1 MADAD
6 PPAPASTSSTSLD
19 APQPLERTPQVV
31 TSASEAQ
38 DEPVRASAVSDE
50 LPGPDD
56 VLRSATPS
64 PPSTRPT
71 PGPGPGP
78 EGTGAAGEGAA
89 STLELEKRA
98 GEPLTAALP
107 STPTRSS
114 PPSSVTTV
122 SPADLHQSPQHHQQ
136 PHAGSSPALAN
147 AVDSSPTSART
158 ASSPSST
165 ASQSPSGPPPSRR
178 VKVYRLK
185 DDAWIDL
192 GTGTCSGVF
201 VQQPAPEGEAADGD
215 ARMALAEGEE
225 EGAWIIV
232 RRERVRLSE
241 PDSPTGKKGKRRD
254 EGDSPTKD
262 SESPMMGEQQLVDD
276 DGDEED
282 DEGELILRTRV
293 QPYPPGYMPE
303 DLLDEEEM
311 TSVDDNG
318 NMTVDAGGY
327 QRQQD
332 TLIVWTERAGT
343 AGNEEQEMALS
354 FATPSGCGEMWDFI
368 KAARRF
374 TAEQQDLLHS
384 PSPSPSEALSSPQPM
399 SMSGSASASLANSLP
414 EPSLGNIPH
423 LENAIRQMSR
433 TAVGRER
440 AASVIVRTGFID
452 KLCKVQKEAED
463 LESLEDLHALCR
475 VMQSIFLLNDNAIFE
490 HVLKDET
497 ILGVVGILEYDPD
510 FPTMRASYRQHL
522 SSPTAF
528 VPVVPP
534 SLLPSALLAKIHQ
547 THRLHYLKDVV
558 LARILEDS
566 TFSMLNSA
574 IYFNEVD
581 IVNEIAGE
589 RELVSEVFRIL
600 EEDPESDADGA
611 PAPVLGGSVK
621 GKERD
626 LALGPKRTFGPSLPA
641 DLAVSPAKRPR
652 PADPPPAASSTSS
665 DPSAPLDPAVLT
677 PQARK
682 LHATL
687 FLQQLSQMAKNLQLP
702 VRTAF
707 FVSLCDRGLLGA
719 LEGALRFAARQRARG
734 DEEREDAIR
743 MRQAALGVWMS
754 VVDLDPLDVRAYCL
768 RQGREVEKRAEEADA
783 LEADAATALERELE
797 EEELSVEERER
808 KKTEKEE
815 REARRTLL
823 GLLIGTLKEE
833 DDLGLKAQL
842 AEALRVLV
850 DVTGEGGPLSAPPRV
865 RQEDPEAEKF
875 LQYFYDHCML
885 SLVQPL
891 TDLPQGNDSDPPLN
905 LSAATT
911 ALLTHLCDLL
921 CFFITH
927 HTFRSKYLILSSP
940 ELAKSVARILRPRPR
955 LTRHTHLRL
964 AALRFLRACV
974 ARNDDFYNRFLVKHD
989 LVRPVLDTA
998 DEEKDKDNLLGS
1010 ACLDFFEYL
1019 RTSNAKALLNHLMD
1033 RSGDVVRRLAKGSGA
1048 TPPLRTFEALIA
1060 RWDMNN
1066 EPPPLTLVSGSAGSE
1081 GAAAGS
1087 SAGATSS
1094 SMQRQHSTPGWTPR
1108 RELEEESYFNTSDD
1122 EDDGSAPPATV
1133 PAETAALLA
1142 AASFGSSRR
1151 KREPTSHPD
1160 RPDSASP
1167 KRAKLEIKPLAVDK
1181 LPLVDYADDD
1191 DDDEE
1196 VILEFAADGPAKPEQ
1211 EQPAHD
1217 DNASLSEGGFV
1228 RERRGELDAGAAAES
1243 ATPSAIDIETTPGLT
1258 ADSAGP
1264 AATIAVPDDQGAPPF
1279 LPSLGALKR
1288 KKEEDD
1294 DGELGLLVKRRSPF
1308 GEAGGDHNK
1317 EGKAASPAAAH
1328 KPGGLSF
1335 SLNASSASPSPASAV
1350 APKPGGFKI
1359 ALGGLKSKFT
1369 GGGGAGAGVQ
1379 EGSPPAGAKG

>member
-6 PPAPASTSSTSLD
+6 LPTPAPTSSCAL
-19 APQPLERTPQVV
+19 APQQPLEGAITLK
-31 TSASEAQ
+31 TDASEPQ
-38 DEPVRASAVSDE
+38 GEPAHASAVSDE
-50 LPGPDD
+50 QPGPDEE
-56 VLRSATPS
+56 LRSRTPS
-64 PPSTRPT
+64 PPSSRPT
-71 PGPGPGP
+71 PAPDPL
-78 EGTGAAGEGAA
+78 ADALSEGAGRA
-89 STLELEKRA
+89 SALDGPVGELVSA
-98 GEPLTAALP
+98 SLP

-114 PPSSVTTV
+114 PQSNPTTV
-122 SPADLHQSPQHHQQ
+122 SPADLHPSLQQQQQ
-136 PHAGSSPALAN
+136 PHTGSSPALAG

-158 ASSPSST
+158 QSSPSST

-201 VQQPAPEGEAADGD
+201 VQAPVPEGEGADGD
-215 ARMALAEGEE
+215 VRMALEDGEE

-232 RRERVRLSE
+232 RRERVRRGGL
-241 PDSPTGKKGKRRD
+241 DSPTGKKGKRRE
-254 EGDSPTKD
+254 EGDSPTKGKELGSG
-262 SESPMMGEQQLVDD
+262 SESPSKGERQLGADNDD
-276 DGDEED
+276 DEY

-332 TLIVWTERAGT
+332 TLIVWTERADTEGD
-343 AGNEEQEMALS
+343 EEREMALS
-354 FATPSGCGEMWDFI
+354 FATPSGCGEMWEFI

-374 TAEQQDLLHS
+374 AAEQQGLLHS
-384 PSPSPSEALSSPQPM
+384 PSPSPSEALSSPQPV
-399 SMSGSASASLANSLP
+399 SMSASASLANSLP

-440 AASVIVRTGFID
+440 AASVIVRTGYIE
-452 KLCKVQKEAED
+452 KLCKVQEEAED

-490 HVLKDET
+490 HVLKDEV

-534 SLLPSALLAKIHQ
+534 SLLPSSLLAKIHQ

-589 RELVSEVFRIL
+589 RELVREVFRIL
-600 EEDPESDADGA
+600 EEDPDAESA
-611 PAPVLGGSVK
+611 PLSAGSAK

-626 LALGPKRTFGPSLPA
+626 LALGPKRTIGPSLPA
-641 DLAVSPAKRPR
+641 DLAASPAKRPR
-652 PADPPPAASSTSS
+652 LATPPPASTSTS
-665 DPSAPLDPAVLT
+665 APADPSAPLDPAALT

-687 FLQQLSQMAKNLQLP
+687 FLQQLSQMAKNLQLQ

-707 FVSLCDRGLLGA
+707 FKTLCDRGLLGA
-719 LEGALRFAARQRARG
+719 LEGALRFAARAGARAE
-734 DEEREDAIR
+734 EEREDAIR
-743 MRQAALGVWMS
+743 MRQAALGVWMC

-783 LEADAATALERELE
+783 LEEADAATALERELE
-797 EEELSVEERER
+797 EEEMSAQERER
-808 KKTEKEE
+808 QKREKEE

-833 DDLGLKAQL
+833 EDLGLKAQL

-850 DVTGEGGPLSAPPRV
+850 DVTGEGGPLSAPPRM

-875 LQYFYDHCML
+875 LQYFYDHCIL

-891 TDLPQGNDSDPPLN
+891 ISLPQRNDTDPPLD
-905 LSAATT
+905 LSAATI

-940 ELAKSVARILRPRPR
+940 ELAKSVSRILRPRPR

-1033 RSGDVVRRLAKGSGA
+1033 RGGDIVRRLAKGSGA

-1060 RWDMNN
+1060 RWEMNN
-1066 EPPPLTLVSGSAGSE
+1066 EPPPLTLVSGSAGGE
-1081 GAAAGS
+1081 GATAGS
-1087 SAGATSS
+1087 GGGATSS
-1094 SMQRQHSTPGWTPR
+1094 SMQRQPSQPGWTPR

-1122 EDDGSAPPATV
+1122 EDDSAAPPATV
-1133 PAETAALLA
+1133 PPETAALLA
-1142 AASFGSSRR
+1142 SASFGSSRR

-1160 RPDSASP
+1160 GADSASP
-1167 KRAKLEIKPLAVDK
+1167 KRAKLDVKPLDFDK
-1181 LPLVDYADDD
+1181 APLVDYADDD
-1191 DDDEE
+1191 DDE
-1196 VILEFAADGPAKPEQ
+1196 ILEFATDAPAQPKE

-1217 DNASLSEGGFV
+1217 DDAGLPAGGFV
-1228 RERRGELDAGAAAES
+1228 RERRGALDVGAVAEAPKAENTSAEASPAPAPVKDAA
-1243 ATPSAIDIETTPGLT
+1243 D
-1258 ADSAGP
+1258 P
-1264 AATIAVPDDQGAPPF
+1264 AVAVPDEKGAPPF

-1294 DGELGLLVKRRSPF
+1294 DGELGLLAKRRSPF
-1308 GEAGGDHNK
+1308 GDAPAAS
-1317 EGKAASPAAAH
+1317 EGKPASSGSDAAP

-1335 SLNASSASPSPASAV
+1335 SLKASSPSATSSASPPGTPA

-1369 GGGGAGAGVQ
+1369 GGG
-1379 EGSPPAGAKG
+1379 AGAKQGDAKG